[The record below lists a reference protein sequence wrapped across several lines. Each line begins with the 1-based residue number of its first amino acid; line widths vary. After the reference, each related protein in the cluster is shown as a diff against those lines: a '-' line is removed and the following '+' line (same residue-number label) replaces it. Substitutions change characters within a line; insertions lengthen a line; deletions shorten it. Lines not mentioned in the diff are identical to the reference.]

1 MLKFDE
7 SQWTVTPSNDGGVP
21 YYTLVG
27 LRSGQR
33 TRLFEIEYKLA
44 SALDGT
50 KSLSAVLSDIRA
62 RYQIILSPAE
72 ARIFVNRLVQ
82 REVLSGSDPG
92 DLDAQG
98 SYSTPRRGEGVRR
111 SWKPLLPFAFGVILA
126 AFGVLLYEFVTT
138 HRVVVVEVNEVSI
151 PRFSPVRAGS
161 DIPLRSGRL
170 SFARNGVLETL
181 SVERGDRVSNGQI
194 LAQLRLPSTVSKAL
208 SGLEQLRS
216 DYNDMVL
223 RLGGELGELRR
234 FIERLEER
242 VDTVEMQALEQPEKG
257 DQNIRLKQLADE
269 QALLLE
275 KNQALTGL
283 ESSFE
288 KVLEKLSRLKD
299 ERNALLGAHRDKFIR
314 APFDAVVEEV
324 TCVEN
329 ARIKAEQP
337 CFVVVDQR
345 NRIVEYRLREKPE
358 LYVGARVQ
366 LLKGDRW
373 ISGTLEEITQV
384 YQQYLVRVR
393 YSDEASSASN
403 TGESAR
409 LLESWI
415 EDAAAIPRSA
425 LWDSPRAEGIGY
437 VLVATSENEAEV
449 SMVNVVKRDARWAWI
464 RIGDLKQSEEEL
476 KVVHD
481 VSLFSSSAPPI
492 GKTYQVSVTRQ
503 LDASFTQREWNPTTD

>member
-62 RYQIILSPAE
+62 RYQIVVSPAE
-72 ARIFVNRLVQ
+72 ARTFVNRLVQ

-92 DLDAQG
+92 DPDT
-98 SYSTPRRGEGVRR
+98 YFTPRRGEGVRR

-126 AFGVLLYEFVTT
+126 ALGVLLYDLMTT

-170 SFARNGVLETL
+170 SFARNGLLETL
-181 SVERGDRVSNGQI
+181 SVKRGERVSSGQI
-194 LAQLRLPSTVSKAL
+194 LAQLRLPPRVSKEL
-208 SGLEQLRS
+208 SSLEQLKGVYS
-216 DYNDMVL
+216 DMVL

-242 VDTVEMQALEQPEKG
+242 VDTLEMQALEQPEQG
-257 DQNIRLKQLADE
+257 DQNIRLQELADE

-275 KNQALTGL
+275 KNQALTAL

-299 ERNALLGAHRDKFIR
+299 ERNALLGAHRDKLIR

-324 TCVEN
+324 TCTEK
-329 ARIKAEQP
+329 ARVKAEQP
-337 CFVVVDQR
+337 CFVIVDQR
-345 NRIVEYRLREKPE
+345 NRIVEYRLREKPK

-393 YSDEASSASN
+393 YSDEVATVPN
-403 TGESAR
+403 IGESAR

-425 LWDSPRAEGIGY
+425 LWDSPRAESIGY
-437 VLVATSENEAEV
+437 VLVASSDNEAKV

-464 RIGDLKQSEEEL
+464 RIGDLKQPEAKL

-481 VSLFSSSAPPI
+481 ISSFSSSAPPI
-492 GKTYQVSVTRQ
+492 GKTYQVSVTGI
-503 LDASFTQREWNPTTD
+503 LDASLTQREWNPTTD